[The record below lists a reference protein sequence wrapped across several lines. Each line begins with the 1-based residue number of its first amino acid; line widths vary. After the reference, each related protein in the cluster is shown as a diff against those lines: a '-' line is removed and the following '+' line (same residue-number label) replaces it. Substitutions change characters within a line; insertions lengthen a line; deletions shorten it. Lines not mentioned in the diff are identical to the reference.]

1 MSEVSLRTAPVIDS
15 LKAAST
21 AEDTLAQKSR
31 DAGVVSGGHLVAKAL
46 KNEGV
51 DTIFTLCGGHI
62 IDIYD
67 GCVDE
72 GIRIIDVRHEQ
83 VAAHAADGYA
93 RQTGKLGCVV
103 TTAGPGC
110 TNAVTGIATAFR
122 SESPVLH
129 IGGQGALTQHMMGS
143 LQDLPHV
150 DMMRPITKFSAS
162 VRSTERVADMIAMA
176 ARECYAG
183 APGPAYLE
191 IPRDVL
197 DREIEL
203 SRAVIPQP
211 GSYRA
216 STKSLGDP
224 ADIERLA
231 DMLVAAERP
240 VILIGSQVWT
250 CRGHEAAL
258 DLVRALNIP
267 AYFNG
272 AARGLLPPGDPHH
285 FDRTRREGFDG
296 ADVIVIVGTPFDFRM
311 GYGKR
316 LGRDAKIVQIDMSYA
331 TVAKNR
337 DVSLGLVGDP
347 GVILRAVREAAS
359 GRLKAAAQQQRKSWM
374 ADLRGREAKATEK
387 LMPLF
392 KSDRQ
397 PIHPYRVAWEIN
409 EFLGDDTIYIGDG
422 GDVVTIS
429 AQAVR
434 PRRPGQWM
442 DPGALGSLG
451 VGTGFALAAKLANP
465 NKEVLCYYG
474 DGSFGMTGFDME
486 TANRFGAPYLAV
498 IGNNSAMNQIRYG
511 QITKYGEQ
519 RGSVGNLLG
528 DIPFGRFAEML
539 GGHGEEV
546 RDPAQIAPAL
556 QRAREAIAKSG
567 KSAIVNIWVDPS
579 EYAPGTKAQT
589 MYK

>member
-1 MSEVSLRTAPVIDS
+1 MSTVIETRPTAG
-15 LKAAST
+15 T
-21 AEDTLAQKSR
+21 ADDTLKQKSR
-31 DAGVVSGGHLVAKAL
+31 SADVISGGHLVARAL

-93 RQTGKLGCVV
+93 RQTGKLGVVV

-110 TNAVTGIATAFR
+110 TNAATGIATAFR

-129 IGGQGALTQHMMGS
+129 IGGQGGMTQHMMGS

-150 DMMRPITKFSAS
+150 DMMRPITKFAAG
-162 VRSTERVADMIAMA
+162 VRSTERVADMVSMA
-176 ARECYAG
+176 IREAFNG
-183 APGPAYLE
+183 APGPSYLE

-197 DREIEL
+197 DREIDL
-203 SRAVIPQP
+203 KSAVIPAP
-211 GSYRA
+211 GRYRA
-216 STKSLGDP
+216 STKSIGDP
-224 ADIERLA
+224 RDIERLA
-231 DMLVAAERP
+231 GLLAQAERP
-240 VILIGSQVWT
+240 AVLFGQQVWT
-250 CRGHEAAL
+250 ARGHQEAA
-258 DLVRALNIP
+258 ALLRSFDIP
-267 AYFNG
+267 GYFNG
-272 AARGLLPPGDPHH
+272 ASRGLLPPNDPHH
-285 FDRTRREGFDG
+285 FDRTRAQAFAK

-316 LGRDAKIVQIDMSYA
+316 IGRDLKLVQIDMSYA
-331 TVAKNR
+331 TVGKNR
-337 DVSLGLVGDP
+337 DIDLGLVGDP
-347 GVILRAVREAAS
+347 GAILGKVIEAAS
-359 GRLKAAAQQQRKSWM
+359 AARVTGDQREKRRTWMRELAAAEQVASDKLLPLLKSNNV
-374 ADLRGREAKATEK
+374 
-387 LMPLF
+387 
-392 KSDRQ
+392 
-397 PIHPYRVAWEIN
+397 PINPYRVAHEIN
-409 EFLGDDTIYIGDG
+409 EFLADDTIYIGDG

-451 VGTGFALAAKLANP
+451 VGTGFAIAAGLANP
-465 NKEVLCYYG
+465 EKEVLCYYG
-474 DGSFGMTGFDME
+474 DGAFAMTAFDME
-486 TANRFGAPYLAV
+486 TANRFKVPYLAV

-511 QITKYGEQ
+511 QLAKYGQE
-519 RGSVGNLLG
+519 RGNVGNLLG
-528 DIPFGRFAEML
+528 EVPFGKFAEML
-539 GGHGEEV
+539 GGYGEEV

-556 QRAREAIAKSG
+556 LRGREAVAKSG
-567 KSAIVNIWVDPS
+567 KSAVINIWVDPR
-579 EYAPGTKAQT
+579 EYAPGTKNQT

>member
-1 MSEVSLRTAPVIDS
+1 MSSATEAKP
-15 LKAAST
+15 AST
-21 AEDTLAQKSR
+21 TADDTLKRKSR
-31 DAGVVSGGHLVAKAL
+31 DANVISGGHLVARAL

-72 GIRIIDVRHEQ
+72 GIRIIDVHHEQ

-110 TNAVTGIATAFR
+110 TNAVTGVATAFR
-122 SESPVLH
+122 SESPILH
-129 IGGQGALTQHMMGS
+129 IGGQGGMTQHMMGS

-150 DMMRPITKFSAS
+150 DMMRPITKFAAS
-162 VRSTERVADMIAMA
+162 VRSTERVADMISMA
-176 ARECYAG
+176 ARECFNG
-183 APGPAYLE
+183 APGPSYLE
-191 IPRDVL
+191 IPRDIL

-203 SRAVIPQP
+203 AKAVIPAP
-211 GSYRA
+211 GKYRV

-224 ADIERLA
+224 VDIEKLA
-231 DMLVAAERP
+231 NLLVDAERP
-240 VILIGSQVWT
+240 AILFGQQVWT
-250 CRGHEAAL
+250 ARGHEEAAAILRGL
-258 DLVRALNIP
+258 DIP
-267 AYFNG
+267 GYFNG
-272 AARGLLPPGDPHH
+272 ASRGLLPPDDPHH
-285 FDRTRREGFDG
+285 FDRTRSQAFAK

-316 LGRDAKIVQIDMSYA
+316 ISRDLKLVQIDMSYS
-331 TVAKNR
+331 TVGKNR
-337 DVSLGLVGDP
+337 DIDLGLVGDP
-347 GVILRAVREAAS
+347 GAILGAVLQAATGRIKNDKRQMRRAWMQELSAA
-359 GRLKAAAQQQRKSWM
+359 
-374 ADLRGREAKATEK
+374 EEVATAK

-392 KSDRQ
+392 KSDNAL
-397 PIHPYRVAWEIN
+397 IHPYRVAYEIN
-409 EFLGDDTIYIGDG
+409 EFLRDDTVYIGDG

-451 VGTGFALAAKLANP
+451 VGTGFAIAAGLANP
-465 NKEVLCYYG
+465 DKEVLCYYG
-474 DGSFGMTGFDME
+474 DGAFGMTAFDIE
-486 TANRFGAPYLAV
+486 TANRFKVPYIAV

-511 QITKYGEQ
+511 QLAKYGEE
-519 RGSVGNLLG
+519 RGNVGNLLG
-528 DIPFGRFAEML
+528 DVPYGRFGEML
-539 GGHGEEV
+539 GGYGEEV

-556 QRAREAIAKSG
+556 LRARESVQKTG
-567 KSAIVNIWVDPS
+567 RSAVINIWVDPKV
-579 EYAPGTKAQT
+579 YAPGTMAQT

>member
-1 MSEVSLRTAPVIDS
+1 MGDTAS
-15 LKAAST
+15 
-21 AEDTLAQKSR
+21 DTLVQKDRS
-31 DAGVVSGGHLVAKAL
+31 GEVVSGGHLVAKAL

-67 GCVDE
+67 GCLNED
-72 GIRIIDVRHEQ
+72 IRIVDVRHEQ

-129 IGGQGALTQHMMGS
+129 IGGQGALTQHKMGS

-150 DMMRPITKFSAS
+150 DMMAPITKFAAS
-162 VRSTERVADMIAMA
+162 VSSTERVADMVSMA
-176 ARECYAG
+176 ARECFAG
-183 APGPAYLE
+183 AYGPAYLE

-197 DREIEL
+197 DREIPIEK
-203 SRAVIPQP
+203 AVIPQA
-211 GSYRA
+211 GHYRA
-216 STKSLGDP
+216 STKSIGDP
-224 ADIERLA
+224 ADVEKLA
-231 DMLVAAERP
+231 DLLVQAERP
-240 VILIGSQVWT
+240 CILLGSQVYAS
-250 CRGHEAAL
+250 RGHEAAIE
-258 DLVRALNIP
+258 LVRALNIP

-272 AARGLLPPGDPHH
+272 AGRGILPPGDPHH
-285 FDRTRREGFDG
+285 FNRTRRMAFDK
-296 ADVIVIVGTPFDFRM
+296 ADVIVIAGTPFDFRM

-316 LGRDAKIVQIDMSYA
+316 LRADAAVVQIDMDYR
-331 TVAKNR
+331 TVGKNR

-347 GVILRAVREAAS
+347 GAILGAVHAATT
-359 GRLKAAAQQQRKSWM
+359 GRNDNG
-374 ADLRGREAKATEK
+374 ADRRVPWLDELRDAEAKATDK

-392 KSDRQ
+392 KSDRS

-409 EFLGDDTIYIGDG
+409 EFLTENTVYIGDG

-429 AQAVR
+429 AQAVQ
-434 PRRPGQWM
+434 PRRPGHWM

-451 VGTGFALAAKLANP
+451 VGTGFAMATKLAYP
-465 NKEVLCYYG
+465 EKEVLCYYG
-474 DGSFGMTGFDME
+474 DGAFGMTAFDME
-486 TANRFGAPYLAV
+486 TANRFGAPYIAV

-511 QITKYGEQ
+511 QLAKYGEE
-519 RGSVGNLLG
+519 RGDIGNKLG
-528 DIPFGRFAEML
+528 DVPFGMFAEML
-539 GGHGEEV
+539 GGYGEEV
-546 RDPAQIAPAL
+546 RDPAEIAPAL
-556 QRAREAIAKSG
+556 QRAREAVQRDG
-567 KSAIVNIWVDPS
+567 KSAVINIWVDPN

>member
-1 MSEVSLRTAPVIDS
+1 MATTTKSNTAD
-15 LKAAST
+15 
-21 AEDTLAQKSR
+21 DTLARKST
-31 DAGVVSGGHLVAKAL
+31 DPNIVSGGRLVAKAL

-62 IDIYD
+62 IDVYD
-67 GCVDE
+67 GCIDE

-129 IGGQGALTQHMMGS
+129 IGGQGALTQHRMGS

-150 DMMRPITKFSAS
+150 DMMRPITKFSDS
-162 VRSTERVADMIAMA
+162 VRSTERVADMISMA
-176 ARECYAG
+176 ARECFAG
-183 APGPAYLE
+183 AYGPAYLE
-191 IPRDVL
+191 IPRDIL
-197 DREIEL
+197 DREVHL
-203 SRAVIPQP
+203 DNAVIPKA
-211 GSYRA
+211 GAYRA
-216 STKSLGDP
+216 SVRSIGDP
-224 ADIERLA
+224 KDVEKLA
-231 DMLVAAERP
+231 DLLVKAERP
-240 VILIGSQVWT
+240 AILLGQQVFT
-250 CRGHEAAL
+250 ARGHEEAIAL
-258 DLVRALNIP
+258 LRGLDIP
-267 AYFNG
+267 GYFNG
-272 AARGLLPPGDPHH
+272 ASRGMLPPGDEHH
-285 FDRTRREGFDG
+285 FDRTRSLAFKN

-316 LGRDAKIVQIDMSYA
+316 ISPDLQLVQIDLDYR
-331 TVAKNR
+331 TVGKNR
-337 DVSLGLVGDP
+337 DISLGLVGHP
-347 GVILRAVREAAS
+347 GAILGAVLDAASAKIDKNKRAARKEWMSKLREAE
-359 GRLKAAAQQQRKSWM
+359 AAA
-374 ADLRGREAKATEK
+374 LEK

-392 KSDRQ
+392 TSDRT
-397 PIHPYRVAWEIN
+397 PIHPFRVAWEIN

-434 PRRPGQWM
+434 PRAPGQWM

-451 VGTGFALAAKLANP
+451 VGTGFAMAAKLAHP
-465 NKEVLCYYG
+465 NKEVMCFYG
-474 DGSFGMTGFDME
+474 DGSFGMTAFDME

-511 QITKYGEQ
+511 QISKYGEQ
-519 RGSVGNLLG
+519 RGNVGNLLG
-528 DIPFGRFAEML
+528 DVPFSKFAEML
-539 GGHGEEV
+539 GGYGEEV
-546 RDPAQIAPAL
+546 RDPDQIKPAL
-556 QRAREAIAKSG
+556 LRAREEIAKSG
-567 KSAIVNIWVDPS
+567 RSAVVNIWVDPT
-579 EYAPGTKAQT
+579 EYAPGTKNQT